1 MTRMSRGRVIA
12 DATFGQRS
20 ARVRRLRFVPRTSI
34 PVEAACVVA
43 NGIRETLRELLGA
56 NCELVLGEPAAIGPQ
71 AWAHLASDAL
81 LFLTRGRQTDIVLV
95 LPQHDARRLVL
106 RAFGEGDDGE
116 APDPGAPPGLADRAY
131 SALELHALERIAA
144 RCAAAFEPLCA
155 ERQDVSHAL
164 GAHEVPACVAYFDLR
179 VHAPLALTLGIGI
192 VRDLPDPGPSGA
204 LPPRALE
211 SVTLEARAVFAEGT
225 IDAAAFV
232 TLRPGQ
238 VLRLDTK
245 VGAPASLKCGARR
258 LAMGVPGVVASRTA
272 FLVHDVAMGAQR

>member
-1 MTRMSRGRVIA
+1 VTA
-12 DATFGQRS
+12 DATFGPQS
-20 ARVRRLRFVPRTSI
+20 GRVRRLRFVPRSSI

-56 NCELVLGEPAAIGPQ
+56 SCELVLGEPAAIGAQ
-71 AWAHLASDAL
+71 AWALLASDAL

-95 LPQHDARRLVL
+95 LPQRDARRLVL
-106 RAFGEGDDGE
+106 RAFGEGDDPAAVE
-116 APDPGAPPGLADRAY
+116 PGVPPAIPDRAC

-155 ERQDVSHAL
+155 DRGDGSRAVR
-164 GAHEVPACVAYFDLR
+164 AHEIPACVAYFDLR
-179 VHAPLALTLGIGI
+179 VHAPLPLTLGIGI

-204 LPPRALE
+204 LPARALE

-232 TLRPGQ
+232 TIRPGQ
-238 VLRLDTK
+238 VLKLDTK
-245 VGAPASLKCGARR
+245 VGAPASLKCGAGR
-258 LAMGVPGVVASRTA
+258 LATGVPGVVASRTA